1 MFSAVVDGSTREV
14 TVPWSEPLTERPQI
28 RLEIERMYHEA
39 CAALGVSRGT
49 RRSTERSAA
58 GETHRPPCLSA
69 TIVAAMPK
77 ITGGSLEEHRQ
88 RTQERIFTAL
98 ERLLGDHGYDS
109 ITLADIAAEASIG
122 RTVMYNYYPDKES
135 LLLEFAGRET
145 EEYQSRLEAALLRS
159 ENPVEQLQ
167 VFIRMQL
174 RQLTTQHIAP
184 GSLRAVLTEAGHR
197 RMIEHVEP
205 LARILRD
212 VLQRAQDERPAPLT
226 TSTSCCRW

>member
-1 MFSAVVDGSTREV
+1 
-14 TVPWSEPLTERPQI
+14 
-28 RLEIERMYHEA
+28 
-39 CAALGVSRGT
+39 
-49 RRSTERSAA
+49 
-58 GETHRPPCLSA
+58 
-69 TIVAAMPK
+69 MPK

-197 RMIEHVEP
+197 RMMEHVEP

-212 VLQRAQDERPAPLT
+212 VLQRAQDERYLPPDDIDVLLPLVSASIAGRNTVDLKGRALDRAIEAT
-226 TSTSCCRW
+226 TTFVLRGLGARLGADGQPQRLTPDGGP